1 MPGILLNGPMGRLE
15 AHYTHNNQSNS
26 PTALI
31 LHAHPG
37 HGGNMNNP
45 LSLKLHKLFSD
56 LGYSSLRFNFRGVGK
71 SDGEHDGS
79 EGELADSAIAL
90 DWLQNQNQDSK
101 EYWICG
107 ISFGAWVGM
116 QLLMRRPEI
125 LRFVLI
131 SPPVGKYDFNFL
143 APCPASGVI
152 INADKDSLIEVNL
165 INDVVKRLNQQ
176 KSINVKQDVIKSTD
190 HFFSKNE
197 EKVIEKVKKYCFSF
211 KSEEK

>member
-1 MPGILLNGPMGRLE
+1 MPEVLLNGPVGRLE
-15 AHYTHNNQSNS
+15 ARYTHNNTKQSPS
-26 PTALI
+26 VLI

-56 LGYSSLRFNFRGVGK
+56 LGFSSLRFNFRGVGK

-90 DWLQNQNQDSK
+90 DWLQSQNSESK
-101 EYWICG
+101 KFWICG

-125 LRFVLI
+125 PKFVLI
-131 SPPVGKYDFNFL
+131 SPPAGKYDFNFL
-143 APCPASGVI
+143 APCPASGVVI
-152 INADKDSLIEVNL
+152 SGEKDSLIEV
-165 INDVVKRLNQQ
+165 DSVKTIVKKLNQQ
-176 KSINVKQDVIKSTD
+176 KNITVKHEVLKGCD
-190 HFFSKNE
+190 HFFSSMENLVLE
-197 EKVIEKVKKYCFSF
+197 RVKKYL
-211 KSEEK
+211 SEN

>member
-1 MPGILLNGPMGRLE
+1 MPSILLNGPSGRLE
-15 AHYTHNNQSNS
+15 GHYTHNTKPQS

-56 LGYSSLRFNFRGVGK
+56 LAFSTLRFNFRGVGK

-90 DWLQNQNQDSK
+90 DWLQNQNQDSQ

-125 LRFVLI
+125 LKFILV

-143 APCPASGVI
+143 APCPASGIV
-152 INADKDSLIEVNL
+152 INADKDPLVDVSLIK
-165 INDVVKRLNQQ
+165 DVVKRLNQQ
-176 KSINVKQDVIKSTD
+176 KTI
-190 HFFSKNE
+190 
-197 EKVIEKVKKYCFSF
+197 
-211 KSEEK
+211 

>member
-1 MPGILLNGPMGRLE
+1 MPEILLNGPAGRLE
-15 AHYTHNNQSNS
+15 GHYTHNNERNS
-26 PTALI
+26 PSILI

-45 LSLKLHKLFSD
+45 LSLKLHRLFSD
-56 LGYSSLRFNFRGVGK
+56 NGFSTLRFNFRGVGK

-90 DWLQNQNQDSK
+90 DWLQNQNPESK

-107 ISFGAWVGM
+107 ISFGAWIGM

-125 LRFVLI
+125 PKFVLI

-143 APCPASGVI
+143 APCPASGMI
-152 INADKDSLIEVNL
+152 INAEKDSLIEVNL
-165 INDVVKRLNQQ
+165 IKDVVKRLNQQ
-176 KSINVKQDVIKSTD
+176 QSINVMQEVIKSSD
-190 HFFSKNE
+190 HFFSNHE
-197 EKVIEKVKKYCFSF
+197 NKVIEKVKSYF
-211 KSEEK
+211 KKIN

>member
-1 MPGILLNGPMGRLE
+1 MPSILLNGPSGRLE
-15 AHYTHNNQSNS
+15 GHYTHNTKPQS

-56 LGYSSLRFNFRGVGK
+56 LGFSTLRFNFRGVGK

-90 DWLQNQNQDSK
+90 DWLQNQNQDSQ

-125 LRFVLI
+125 LKFVLV

-143 APCPASGVI
+143 APCPASGVV
-152 INADKDSLIEVNL
+152 INADKDPLVEVNL
-165 INDVVKRLNQQ
+165 IKDVVKRLNQQ
-176 KSINVKQDVIKSTD
+176 KTIDVKQEVIKSSD
-190 HFFSKNE
+190 HFFNNNE
-197 EKVIEKVKKYCFSF
+197 NKVIEKVKKYCDTQ
-211 KSEEK
+211 KN

>member
-1 MPGILLNGPMGRLE
+1 
-15 AHYTHNNQSNS
+15 
-26 PTALI
+26 
-31 LHAHPG
+31 
-37 HGGNMNNP
+37 MNNP

-143 APCPASGVI
+143 APCPASGII
-152 INADKDSLIEVNL
+152 INADKDSLIEVSL

-211 KSEEK
+211 KSKEK

>member
-1 MPGILLNGPMGRLE
+1 MLNGPAGRLE
-15 AHYTHNNQSNS
+15 GHYTHNNETNS
-26 PTALI
+26 PSILI

-45 LSLKLHKLFSD
+45 LSLKLHRLFSD
-56 LGYSSLRFNFRGVGK
+56 NGFSTLRFNFRGVGK

-90 DWLQNQNQDSK
+90 DWLQNQNPESK

-107 ISFGAWVGM
+107 ISFGAWIGM

-125 LRFVLI
+125 PKFVLI

-143 APCPASGVI
+143 APCPASGMI
-152 INADKDSLIEVNL
+152 INAEKDSLIEVNL
-165 INDVVKRLNQQ
+165 IKEVVKRLNQQ
-176 KSINVKQDVIKSTD
+176 QSINVMQEVIKSSD
-190 HFFSKNE
+190 HFFSNNKCN
-197 EKVIEKVKKYCFSF
+197 K
-211 KSEEK
+211 

>member
-1 MPGILLNGPMGRLE
+1 MPSILLNGPSGRLE
-15 AHYTHNNQSNS
+15 GHYTHNTKAQS

-56 LGYSSLRFNFRGVGK
+56 LEFSTLRFNFRGVGK

-90 DWLQNQNQDSK
+90 DWLQNQNQDSQ

-107 ISFGAWVGM
+107 ISFGA
-116 QLLMRRPEI
+116 
-125 LRFVLI
+125 
-131 SPPVGKYDFNFL
+131 
-143 APCPASGVI
+143 
-152 INADKDSLIEVNL
+152 
-165 INDVVKRLNQQ
+165 
-176 KSINVKQDVIKSTD
+176 
-190 HFFSKNE
+190 
-197 EKVIEKVKKYCFSF
+197 
-211 KSEEK
+211 

>member
-1 MPGILLNGPMGRLE
+1 MPEILLNGPAGRLE
-15 AHYTHNNQSNS
+15 ARYTHNNQPTS
-26 PTALI
+26 PSVLI

-37 HGGNMNNP
+37 HGGNMNNT

-56 LGYSSLRFNFRGVGK
+56 LGFSSLRFNFRGVGK

-90 DWLQNQNQDSK
+90 DWLQNQNQESR

-125 LRFVLI
+125 PKFILI

-143 APCPASGVI
+143 APCPASGLVLT
-152 INADKDSLIEVNL
+152 AEKDTLIEVESVKDI
-165 INDVVKRLNQQ
+165 INKLNQQ
-176 KSINVKQDVIKSTD
+176 KTISVKHETIKTND
-190 HFFSKNE
+190 HFFSNNE
-197 EKVIEKVKKYCFSF
+197 NKLIEKVKKYS
-211 KSEEK
+211 KS

>member
-1 MPGILLNGPMGRLE
+1 MSSILLNGPSGRLE
-15 AHYTHNNQSNS
+15 GHYTHNTKSKS

-37 HGGNMNNP
+37 HGGNMNNT
-45 LSLKLHKLFSD
+45 LSLKLHKFFSD
-56 LGYSSLRFNFRGVGK
+56 LGFSTLRFNFRGVGK

-90 DWLQNQNQDSK
+90 DWLQNQNQDSQ

-125 LRFVLI
+125 LKFILV

-143 APCPASGVI
+143 APCPASGVV
-152 INADKDSLIEVNL
+152 INADKDPLVDVSLIK
-165 INDVVKRLNQQ
+165 DVVKRLNQQ
-176 KSINVKQDVIKSTD
+176 KTIDVKQEVIKSSD
-190 HFFSKNE
+190 HFFNNNE
-197 EKVIEKVKKYCFSF
+197 NKVIEKVKKYCDSQ
-211 KSEEK
+211 KN